1 MPSLKSRANRFREV
15 GPISASHE
23 AFDVVVIG
31 AGIIGFS
38 IARQLL
44 IHSDLSVALV
54 DKAVPL
60 SGATGARDQCLLFV
74 DNPILPFK

>member
-1 MPSLKSRANRFREV
+1 MQNNKTTPYSGSKFQPSSLLLSRTNRFREV

-23 AFDVVVIG
+23 AFDVVIIG

-54 DKAVPL
+54 DKA
-60 SGATGARDQCLLFV
+60 G
-74 DNPILPFK
+74 